1 MSDSRYAPT
10 AALVLPGFSALALG
24 AALSTLQAAADLL
37 DQPYLLGPRVL
48 SLTGGLVAGSA
59 GLRAGSEP
67 LRTHQPWGLVV
78 VVGQDAHVDIG
89 FDGADLD
96 QGDTQRL
103 VIALRELAGTGCA
116 LCASGSAISLMAQ
129 AGLLDGRRAACPWSS
144 ADALQAEFP
153 AVLWTTQLWASAA
166 GALTAGPWA
175 GSSAG
180 LSAGPSTAP
189 STGPSAERAGGIL
202 TATSGAALV
211 DALVAWLGARHGE
224 HLLPDLAPLL
234 GLERGRAAA
243 EPQPKPGRLSQ
254 TASPKLRDALALMEA
269 NLGEPLPTEDVA
281 RLCGVSRRQLERLF
295 KRHLDTLPSRHY
307 LELRLQ
313 RARRLLLQSGQSIL
327 QVGLSCGFSSGP
339 HFSNAYKARFGRTPR
354 DERAPGATLAIAPA
368 APTALAA
375 LAALAAAIAPAAA
388 TAVTAAT
395 APPAVDDPLPTASV
409 SSPGE
414 NPSCPHDRGEGA

>member
-96 QGDTQRL
+96 EGDTQRL
-103 VIALRELAGTGCA
+103 VLALRELAGTGCA

-129 AGLLDGRRAACPWSS
+129 SGLLDGRRAACPWSS

-166 GALTAGPWA
+166 GVPSA

-180 LSAGPSTAP
+180 ASA
-189 STGPSAERAGGIL
+189 GPSAERAGGIL

-295 KRHLDTLPSRHY
+295 KRHLDTLPSKHY

-354 DERAPGATLAIAPA
+354 DERAPGATLAATSA
-368 APTALAA
+368 TSATSDLATSA
-375 LAALAAAIAPAAA
+375 TSATLATLA
-388 TAVTAAT
+388 TDL
-395 APPAVDDPLPTASV
+395 PAVDSPPPTAPV
-409 SSPGE
+409 PSPGE
-414 NPSCPHDRGEGA
+414 TPSCPHDRGEGA